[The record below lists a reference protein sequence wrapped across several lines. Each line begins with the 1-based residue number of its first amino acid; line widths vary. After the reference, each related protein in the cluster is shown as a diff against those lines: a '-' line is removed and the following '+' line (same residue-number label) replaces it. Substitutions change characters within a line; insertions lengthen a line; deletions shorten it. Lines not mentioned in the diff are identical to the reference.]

1 MERYKAK
8 PGVVLVTVCG
18 ESLLVATKALWN
30 LCPFMTSLNESSA
43 FLWTRLLEGATEEE
57 LLAAVSEEYEVED
70 PAALRKGIRD
80 FLKKM
85 QDIQVLQSQEEQN
98 EE

>member
-1 MERYKAK
+1 MERYKAR
-8 PGVVLVTVCG
+8 PGLVLVTVCG
-18 ESLLVATKALWN
+18 ESLLVSTKALWN

-43 FLWTRLLEGATEEE
+43 FLWTRLQEGATEEE
-57 LLAAVSEEYEVED
+57 LFAAVAEEYEVED

>member
-1 MERYKAK
+1 MERYKARS
-8 PGVVLVTVCG
+8 GLVLVTVCG

-43 FLWTRLLEGATEEE
+43 FLWTRLQEGATEEE
-57 LLAAVSEEYEVED
+57 LLAAVAEEYEVED

>member
-1 MERYKAK
+1 MERYKAR
-8 PGVVLVTVCG
+8 PGLVLVTVCG

-43 FLWTRLLEGATEEE
+43 FLWTRLQEGATEEE
-57 LLAAVSEEYEVED
+57 LLAAVAEEYEVED

>member
-1 MERYKAK
+1 MERYKAR
-8 PGVVLVTVCG
+8 PGLVLVTVCG
-18 ESLLVATKALWN
+18 ESLLVSTKALWN

-43 FLWTRLLEGATEEE
+43 FLWTRLQEGATEEE
-57 LLAAVSEEYEVED
+57 LLAAVAEEYEVED